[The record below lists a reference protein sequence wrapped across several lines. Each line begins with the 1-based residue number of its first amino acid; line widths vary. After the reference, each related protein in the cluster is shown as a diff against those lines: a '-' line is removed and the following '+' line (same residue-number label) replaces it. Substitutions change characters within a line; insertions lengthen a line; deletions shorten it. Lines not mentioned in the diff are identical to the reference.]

1 VCRYQ
6 TTLSSLTTSTSPR
19 WLLFP
24 ERRTNIRGMH
34 RIFLHYPRPFKIS
47 KGCRS
52 YSAGR
57 RLAQREAAH
66 VPQINIS
73 YANIDLEEFRHR
85 AFAPEKP
92 LLMER
97 QPEET
102 QALPAT
108 GKWFVTS
115 SKNSSRYDVQYLR
128 QFEDVYLPYEF
139 HLEENGTLPLKNS
152 EQEGLLRDILSYLG
166 GPAQQGFHR
175 INAPLSL
182 FLSAHTLL
190 WPYSLYIAQAQ
201 MADLPKQLQD
211 DLPTPRIVQQAGKGD
226 IYDANVWMGTYNTY
240 TPLHKDPNP
249 NLFTQ
254 IVGEKQVKLYPP
266 AVGRGVFQHVQ
277 EQIGQNSSATFRG
290 EEMMAGPEA
299 LALER
304 AVWGNGSGLG
314 RWDGELIAN
323 VQPGDALFIPKG
335 WWHSIKSFG
344 SQSLTVSAN
353 WWFR

>member
-1 VCRYQ
+1 
-6 TTLSSLTTSTSPR
+6 
-19 WLLFP
+19 
-24 ERRTNIRGMH
+24 MH
-34 RIFLHYPRPFKIS
+34 RTFLHYS
-47 KGCRS
+47 KHFTASRGCRS

-57 RLAQREAAH
+57 RLAQRETSQ
-66 VPQINIS
+66 VPQINTS

-92 LLMER
+92 LLMKR
-97 QPEET
+97 QPGEV

-108 GKWFVTS
+108 RKWFVAS
-115 SKNSSRYDVQYLR
+115 EKNSNRCDVQYLR
-128 QFEDVYLPYEF
+128 QFEDVYLPYEL
-139 HLEENGTLPLKNS
+139 HLDEKGTISLKDS
-152 EQEGLLRDILSYLG
+152 KQEGLLKEILSHLG
-166 GPAQQGFHR
+166 ERPQHGFHR

-182 FLSAHTLL
+182 FLSAYTLS
-190 WPYSLYIAQAQ
+190 WPHSLYIAQAQ

-226 IYDANVWMGTYNTY
+226 IYDANIWMGTLNTY

-266 AVGRGVFQHVQ
+266 AVGRGIFQHVQ

-299 LALER
+299 LALEN
-304 AVWGNGSGLG
+304 AVWGNGSDAG
-314 RWDGELIAN
+314 RWDGELVAD
-323 VQPGDALFIPKG
+323 VDPGDALFIPKG

-344 SQSLTVSAN
+344 SQPVTVSAN